1 MSTHVNKQG
10 TTPEQPR
17 ACKTINDVKLGERFV
32 RDYTVTYEDVV
43 KFSEISGDWNPAHH
57 DAEYA
62 KTTIFKE
69 QIAHGMISVAK
80 FSGILGM
87 DYPGLGTIWLGQD
100 VKFLAPVYLN
110 RPYKA
115 VMEVTKVDVEK
126 NDVHFDT
133 WCEDADGNKV
143 LTGSA
148 IAKPIPQKVR
158 DKMRA

>member
-1 MSTHVNKQG
+1 MPQ
-10 TTPEQPR
+10 TPEKPR
-17 ACKTINDVKLGERFV
+17 ACKVITDLKMGDRFV
-32 RDYTVTYEDVV
+32 RDYTVSYDDVR

-57 DAEYA
+57 DPEYA
-62 KTTIFKE
+62 KTTIFKD

-87 DYPGLGTIWLGQD
+87 DYPGLGTIWLNQT

-110 RPYKA
+110 CPYKA
-115 VMEVTKVDVEK
+115 IIEVSKIDAEK
-126 NDVHFDT
+126 NDVYFQT

-143 LTGSA
+143 LTGEA

-158 DKMRA
+158 DKMAS

>member
-1 MSTHVNKQG
+1 MSTPEDTLKN
-10 TTPEQPR
+10 TPEKPR
-17 ACKTINDVKLGERFV
+17 ACKTISELKIGDRFV
-32 RDYTVTYEDVV
+32 RDYEVTYDDVV

-57 DAEYA
+57 DPEYA

-87 DYPGLGTIWLGQD
+87 DYPGLGTIWLNQE

-115 VMEVTKVDVEK
+115 MIEVRKIDVEK
-126 NDVHFDT
+126 NDVYFDT
-133 WCEDADGNKV
+133 WCEDADGHKV

-158 DKMRA
+158 NKMDI